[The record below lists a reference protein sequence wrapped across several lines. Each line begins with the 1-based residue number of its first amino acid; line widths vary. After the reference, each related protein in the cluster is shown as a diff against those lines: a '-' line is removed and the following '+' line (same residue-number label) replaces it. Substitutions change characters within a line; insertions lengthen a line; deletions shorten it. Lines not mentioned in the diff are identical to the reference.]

1 MRSNFIIREYRSGD
15 EKDINDLFNFVFKQN
30 RPLSKWYWQYRD
42 NPAGISNFIA
52 LAESDGRIV
61 GQHANVPVY
70 FKLNDKILK
79 TVQSVDNFVHPDFRG
94 GKIIKETY
102 RLACELYVKG
112 GVSFAYGFPNNIYYP
127 FGKRWLKYKDL
138 CPLPTLFKRLN
149 WRLASM
155 KRFPFLPSF
164 FQSQIQS
171 LSANFYKLQIILK
184 SLTKRKISI
193 KKMPSLVSDID
204 KLWEITKDR
213 YKIIA
218 VRNYKFL
225 KWRYHDKLNDPYEF
239 FIAYQEKPIG
249 YIVVKISIKGGH
261 LIGYIVDILSID
273 KIVDTFLI
281 GYALN
286 YFISKKVDYSLC
298 RILREDEVYNILI
311 NYGFTEK
318 AIFPPTPVIYEIFD
332 YHVFPDEKAIEF
344 FKSPGNWH
352 LTYGDQ
358 IDAEF

>member
-1 MRSNFIIREYRSGD
+1 VRSDFTTREYRSGD
-15 EKDINDLFNFVFKQN
+15 EKEINDLFNFVFKQN
-30 RPLSKWYWQYRD
+30 RPLSVWYWQYRD
-42 NPAGISNFIA
+42 NPAGISDFIA
-52 LAESDGRIV
+52 LAESGSRIV
-61 GQHANVPVY
+61 GQHANIPIY

-79 TVQSVDNFVHPDFRG
+79 TVQSVDNFIHPDFRG

-102 RLACELYVKG
+102 RLACELFIRG
-112 GVSFAYGFPNNIYYP
+112 GVSFGYGFPNNIYYP
-127 FGKRWLKYKDL
+127 IGKRWLKYKDL
-138 CPLPTLFKRLN
+138 CPLLTLFKRLN
-149 WRLASM
+149 WRLASV

-164 FQSQIQS
+164 LQSVIQK
-171 LSANFYKLQIILK
+171 LSANFYRLQISTKGISKEKIL
-184 SLTKRKISI
+184 I
-193 KKMPSLVSDID
+193 KKIPTLSSDID

-218 VRNYKFL
+218 IRDQSFL
-225 KWRYHDKLNDPYEF
+225 KWRYIDNPNDSFEF

-249 YIVVKISIKGGH
+249 YIVVKIAQKGDQ

-273 KIVDTFLI
+273 KTVDTFLI
-281 GYALN
+281 GTALN

-298 RILREDEVYNILI
+298 RILKEDEVYDVLM
-311 NYGFTEK
+311 NYGFSEK

-332 YHVFPDEKAIEF
+332 YSIFPDEKSISF